1 MGLYLNCVLEQ
12 HLSISVFCFYF
23 INHTFIWLLNF
34 YHSYPTHM
42 CINTIIYFISRGG
55 TKTVKGGQFQ
65 QPYWFLGEPIWLL
78 FCFQGGLLGGGGG
91 GIQYDMQQEDSTV
104 VKECLARPLPFP
116 NASHFSESPGIG
128 AGMVVATSAWKVH
141 CTKMAIQEYK

>member
-1 MGLYLNCVLEQ
+1 MHEYYNLLY
-12 HLSISVFCFYF
+12 FK
-23 INHTFIWLLNF
+23 
-34 YHSYPTHM
+34 
-42 CINTIIYFISRGG
+42 RGGGG

-65 QPYWFLGEPIWLL
+65 QPNWFLGEPIWLL

-91 GIQYDMQQEDSTV
+91 GGIRYDKQQEDSTV

-128 AGMVVATSAWKVH
+128 AGMTVATSAWKVH
-141 CTKMAIQEYK
+141 CTKMAIQ